1 MRNARKLGVGKTNAI
16 TTENTRQWTCMG
28 PMAFAKSAAD
38 TGDMTDDEY
47 CTFLFGRKDGEA
59 RLGEPMDDSASCD
72 GDRNWDPF
80 GED

>member
-1 MRNARKLGVGKTNAI
+1 
-16 TTENTRQWTCMG
+16 MG